1 MCKMYRR
8 YLLLITFL
16 ILIISGCG
24 HNSISETNCY
34 EYVDKEEARLMPPEN
49 PEKITVTGHPT
60 PGLFSYTDI
69 DKMNSISE
77 YLKSLELSPTDLDP
91 SQYEG
96 GCWVIEYILEGETIC
111 SSHSGNMFFQTPDK
125 KWWTIP
131 YEQASAFDSLIR
143 SMIPEE
149 LPIEIPYEEWKTDQV
164 AAEPIGLTM
173 NAYKGNSVGVTLE
186 FTQSGGNVT
195 GVLQTGTFLE
205 LEKLNENGEWEKQE
219 YIKDNEWD
227 DRVFSIN
234 TSGSTQLPTFWFSMY
249 GNMPDGNYR
258 ILKRVRDVRSED
270 DYDEYELYAQ
280 FTIHDRLVLDALEE
294 MGVIPSTD
302 N

>member
-1 MCKMYRR
+1 
-8 YLLLITFL
+8 
-16 ILIISGCG
+16 
-24 HNSISETNCY
+24 
-34 EYVDKEEARLMPPEN
+34 MPPEN
-49 PEKITVTGHPT
+49 PEKITVIGHPT

-96 GCWVIEYILEGETIC
+96 GAWVIEYTSEGETISFC
-111 SSHSGNMFFQTPDK
+111 HSGNMFFQTPDK

-164 AAEPIGLTM
+164 AADPIGLTM

-280 FTIHDRLVLDALEE
+280 FTIHYRLILDSWEE